1 MPLKADLNIDT
12 ALETGL
18 TPAGWKR
25 SHLFSFSE
33 VSFIVYLMHACF
45 FMSKTYEIH
54 IIQKYSIYLKKPP
67 IFIHVL

>member
-33 VSFIVYLMHACF
+33 VSFIVYLMHAWF
-45 FMSKTYEIH
+45 FY
-54 IIQKYSIYLKKPP
+54 
-67 IFIHVL
+67 V